1 MFEEFTLEQVEAYK
15 KELRSKLE
23 ANDAGLDLDKVES
36 ELQELEKRETEL
48 RAQAA
53 ETEKRE
59 RIMQKIAAGIVR
71 SNPVTNP
78 VAGAAAEDKEWRSL
92 DDVLASKEY
101 RSAFAKKLMGRALS
115 EAEQRAVDTAVT
127 TTATTFVEASSGADG
142 VNNGGLFIPT
152 ELNLSLMK
160 ELELV
165 SPIFRDVNKTNFA
178 GVLKFPYAV
187 SRNEAKRKGP
197 TKETTE
203 NEDGQVEWAMLE
215 LKDAEISVTIPVT
228 WKLEAMAVD
237 QFYGYFLTELKNQVS
252 RSLISGVI
260 YGSGSDDME
269 GVTIKAVQKTY
280 TGTVL
285 AAIEANISAI
295 DAQKKV
301 GAKLYISTTAAESI
315 QFSKDSN
322 GDYIFPLTL
331 GLPKTI
337 AGYPLEVDP
346 YLKDGDIVFG
356 NVGKYARLNTVEAM
370 SVTKDMIGKKRR
382 NEYTAYMVAAS
393 AAQPSTLVYIKKT
406 TGGGG

>member
-15 KELRSKLE
+15 KELRSKLD

-36 ELQELEKRETEL
+36 ELQELEKREGEL
-48 RAQAA
+48 RAKAA
-53 ETEKRE
+53 EAEKRE
-59 RIMQKIAAGIVR
+59 RIMQKIAAGTVR
-71 SNPVTNP
+71 ANPVANP
-78 VAGAAAEDKEWRSL
+78 VAGGEEEGKAWRSL

-101 RSAFAKKLMGRALS
+101 RSAFAKKLMGRSLS
-115 EAEQRAVDTAVT
+115 DEEQRALDTAVT
-127 TTATTFVEASSGADG
+127 TTATTFVEASSSADG

-165 SPIFRDVNKTNFA
+165 SPIFRDINKTNFA

-356 NVGKYARLNTVEAM
+356 NISKYARLNTVEAM

-393 AAQPSTLVYIKKT
+393 ATQPSTIVYIKKT
-406 TGGGG
+406 TGVGG

>member
-15 KELRSKLE
+15 KELRSKLD
-23 ANDAGLDLDKVES
+23 ANDASLDLDKVES
-36 ELQELEKRETEL
+36 ELQELEKREGEL
-48 RAQAA
+48 RAKAA
-53 ETEKRE
+53 EAEKRA
-59 RIMQKIAAGIVR
+59 RIMQKIAAGTVR
-71 SNPVTNP
+71 ANPVANP
-78 VAGAAAEDKEWRSL
+78 VAGGEEEGKAWRSL

-101 RSAFAKKLMGRALS
+101 RSACAKKLMGRSLSDEEHRAL
-115 EAEQRAVDTAVT
+115 DTAVT

-178 GVLKFPYAV
+178 GVLKFPYAA

-356 NVGKYARLNTVEAM
+356 NVSKYARLNTVEAM

-393 AAQPSTLVYIKKT
+393 AAQPNTLVYIKKT
-406 TGGGG
+406 VGG

>member
-15 KELRSKLE
+15 KELRSKLD
-23 ANDAGLDLDKVES
+23 ANDDGIDLDKIES
-36 ELQELEKRETEL
+36 ELQELEKREGEL
-48 RAQAA
+48 RAKAA
-53 ETEKRE
+53 EAEKRA
-59 RIMQKIAAGIVR
+59 RIMQKIAGGTVR
-71 SNPVTNP
+71 TNP
-78 VAGAAAEDKEWRSL
+78 VANPVAGGEEGKAWRSL

-101 RSAFAKKLMGRALS
+101 RSAFAKKLMGRSLS
-115 EAEQRAVDTAVT
+115 DEEQRALDTAVT
-127 TTATTFVEASSGADG
+127 TTATTFVEASSGTDG

-165 SPIFRDVNKTNFA
+165 SPIFRDINKTNFA

>member
-15 KELRSKLE
+15 KELRSKLD

-36 ELQELEKRETEL
+36 ELQELEKREGEL
-48 RAQAA
+48 RAKAA
-53 ETEKRE
+53 EAEKRA
-59 RIMQKIAAGIVR
+59 RIMQKIAAGTVR
-71 SNPVTNP
+71 ANPVENP
-78 VAGAAAEDKEWRSL
+78 VAGGEEDGKAWRSL

-228 WKLEAMAVD
+228 WKLEAMAV
-237 QFYGYFLTELKNQVS
+237 G
-252 RSLISGVI
+252 SLISSPATWARGELR
-260 YGSGSDDME
+260 SR
-269 GVTIKAVQKTY
+269 
-280 TGTVL
+280 GT
-285 AAIEANISAI
+285 
-295 DAQKKV
+295 
-301 GAKLYISTTAAESI
+301 
-315 QFSKDSN
+315 
-322 GDYIFPLTL
+322 P
-331 GLPKTI
+331 
-337 AGYPLEVDP
+337 
-346 YLKDGDIVFG
+346 
-356 NVGKYARLNTVEAM
+356 
-370 SVTKDMIGKKRR
+370 
-382 NEYTAYMVAAS
+382 
-393 AAQPSTLVYIKKT
+393 
-406 TGGGG
+406 

>member
-15 KELRSKLE
+15 KELRSKLD
-23 ANDAGLDLDKVES
+23 ANDASLDLDKVES
-36 ELQELEKRETEL
+36 ELQELEKREGEL
-48 RAQAA
+48 RAKAA
-53 ETEKRE
+53 EAEKRA
-59 RIMQKIAAGIVR
+59 RIMQKIAAGTVR
-71 SNPVTNP
+71 ANPVANP
-78 VAGAAAEDKEWRSL
+78 VAGGEEEGKAWRSL
-92 DDVLASKEY
+92 DDVIASKEY
-101 RSAFAKKLMGRALS
+101 RSAFAKKLMGRSLS
-115 EAEQRAVDTAVT
+115 DEEQRALDTAVT

-152 ELNLSLMK
+152 ELNLALMK

-178 GVLKFPYAV
+178 GVLKFPYAA

-356 NVGKYARLNTVEAM
+356 NVSKYARLNTVEAM

-393 AAQPSTLVYIKKT
+393 AAQPNTLVYIKKT
-406 TGGGG
+406 VGG